1 MSVNPAAAVDLLG
14 AEVEHHVLRLRELLV
29 RWDENLK
36 AWQLLN
42 SVPYW
47 ATDRP
52 AIVQARAEQRE
63 MVLHAIDPDAYQAY
77 YAQNPHERPFEQQY
91 GIEIE
96 QADLIPRVAF
106 LAEHLDGAKNLYDLG
121 CNDAWMLEH
130 LYQRGFKGRLD
141 GIDLNRSNI
150 ALAKERQARAGWKG
164 GFVLGDAFDVPEGA
178 EQPDYDAVVM
188 FEVLEH
194 LPSPAAG
201 LAAAASYVKPGGHLY
216 VSTPLGAVEGGN
228 LPTWAHVE
236 RKGHLHSF
244 RPSDFYELLE
254 RVGEVVAFDTGPDR
268 VMVAKVAI
276 R

>member
-1 MSVNPAAAVDLLG
+1 MSVNPNAAVDLLG

-42 SVPYW
+42 AVPYW

-52 AIVQARAEQRE
+52 AIAQARAEQRE
-63 MVLHAIDPDAYQAY
+63 MVLHAIDPDAYAAY
-77 YAQNPHERPFEQQY
+77 YAENPHERPFEAQY
-91 GIEIE
+91 GIEVD

-106 LAEHLDGAKNLYDLG
+106 LAEHIGDAKTLRDLSANDGWMLAFFKRKGLKVSGSDLNAGAVARARERGVDVEHKDFRDLG
-121 CNDAWMLEH
+121 LTDAWDAVVLYETLEH
-130 LYQRGFKGRLD
+130 LAD
-141 GIDLNRSNI
+141 
-150 ALAKERQARAGWKG
+150 
-164 GFVLGDAFDVPEGA
+164 
-178 EQPDYDAVVM
+178 
-188 FEVLEH
+188 
-194 LPSPAAG
+194 PAAG
-201 LAAAASYVKPGGHLY
+201 LRAAAAYVKPGGHLY
-216 VSTPLGAVEGGN
+216 VSTPAGAVEGGN

-254 RVGEVVAFDTGPDR
+254 QVGEIVAFDTGPDK
-268 VMVAKVAI
+268 VMVAKVAV

>member
-36 AWQLLN
+36 AWHLLN

-52 AIVQARAEQRE
+52 AIAQARAEQRE
-63 MVLHAIDPDAYQAY
+63 MVLHAIDPDAYADY
-77 YAQNPHERPFEQQY
+77 YATNVHERPFKQQY
-91 GIEIE
+91 GIEVE
-96 QADLIPRVAF
+96 QADVIPRVAF
-106 LAEHLDGAKNLYDLG
+106 LAEHVDGAQTLCDLSA
-121 CNDAWMLEH
+121 NDGWMLAYFKAKGLKVWGSDLNASAVARAQRDRGVDVVQRDFREPRIAPEGKILVPTADAVVLFETLEH
-130 LYQRGFKGRLD
+130 L
-141 GIDLNRSNI
+141 
-150 ALAKERQARAGWKG
+150 
-164 GFVLGDAFDVPEGA
+164 GD
-178 EQPDYDAVVM
+178 
-188 FEVLEH
+188 
-194 LPSPAAG
+194 PAYG
-201 LAAAASYVKPGGHLY
+201 LRAAADYVKPGGHLY
-216 VSTPLGAVEGGN
+216 VSTPCGAVEGGN

-236 RKGHLHSF
+236 RKGHLWSF

-254 RVGEVVAFDTGPDR
+254 QVGEVVAFDTGPDK